1 MVENKFLNKCTE
13 KILLKLLKK
22 VNMND
27 KDITL
32 EDIMNSEN
40 SLNDEEI
47 DFITKNEEELN

>member
-1 MVENKFLNKCTE
+1 
-13 KILLKLLKK
+13 
-22 VNMND
+22 MND

-47 DFITKNEEELN
+47 DFLKRMKKN